1 MSEERVFTGEY
12 DSAGDKIYST
22 DFIRF
27 TRDTHTDLVVSFTPE
42 AKPLHKR
49 RKITKYHTRF
59 IYYDEEEKEY
69 FVDQEYMSLREFTR
83 THECYVV
90 KGLTANDL
98 PPEELIQY
106 RKHLKIITE

>member
-1 MSEERVFTGEY
+1 MEREFTGEY
-12 DSAGDKIYST
+12 DSAGNKIYST

-49 RKITKYHTRF
+49 RKIVKYHTRF
-59 IYYDEEEKEY
+59 IYYDEVEKEY

-83 THECYVV
+83 THTCYVV

-98 PPEELIQY
+98 PPEVRETY
-106 RKHLKIITE
+106 YKHFNRVE